1 LSPLLQKLLLKEII
15 HLTPLAHW
23 LLAFPCLGQSKG
35 NRDETKSSKIKNLRE
50 NHKKL
55 DFNFI
60 MCYKLKK
67 RKKMLVEFK
76 VGNFRS
82 FKDIVTLSMVAS
94 SDKEYMETNTIKVD
108 DKLRLLKSAALYGA
122 NASGKSNLFKAM
134 GFMKKFIST
143 SSKESL
149 STEKIPIEKFLLS
162 TETEKLPSTFE
173 IVFIINKIRYRYGF
187 QVDSER
193 VHNEWLYFVP
203 TIREATLFIREKDKI
218 KLGPHFKEGK
228 GLESKTRPNALFLS
242 VADQFNGEIAGRIL
256 KWFKAFE
263 IISGVDEIGYVD
275 LSISKMADEDKEFKK
290 FILKFLKVADM
301 GIKDLRLV
309 RTPIN
314 AEELFEGMSEKLK
327 DFMSSKEAEIIRLEI
342 NTIHKKF
349 DQNNNPLSDEKF
361 DLSDHESAGT
371 RALFSFCGPIYDV
384 LKNGKVLVIDE
395 LTSKLH
401 PLLTR
406 SIIEIFHRYNV
417 GKETNSISNA
427 QFLFVTHDISI
438 LTNQLFRRD
447 QIWFTQKN
455 ECEVTDLYSLEEY
468 RIRKDASFNK
478 DYLLGK
484 YGAIP
489 FIGDI
494 DSLIY

>member
-1 LSPLLQKLLLKEII
+1 
-15 HLTPLAHW
+15 
-23 LLAFPCLGQSKG
+23 
-35 NRDETKSSKIKNLRE
+35 
-50 NHKKL
+50 
-55 DFNFI
+55 
-60 MCYKLKK
+60 
-67 RKKMLVEFK
+67 MLIEFK

-94 SDKEYMETNTIKVD
+94 SDKEHMETNTIKVD
-108 DKLRLLKSAALYGA
+108 DKLRLLKSAVLYGA

-162 TETEKLPSTFE
+162 TETEKVPSTFE
-173 IVFIINKIRYRYGF
+173 IVFIIDKIRYRYGF
-187 QVDSER
+187 QADTER
-193 VHNEWLYFVP
+193 IHNEWLFFMP

-218 KLGPHFKEGK
+218 KLGPYFKEGK

-242 VADQFNGEIAGRIL
+242 VADQFNGEISGRIL
-256 KWFKAFE
+256 KWFQDFK
-263 IISGVDEIGYVD
+263 IISGVKEMGYTGF
-275 LSISKMADEDKEFKK
+275 SISKLEDEDKEFKE
-290 FILKFLKVADM
+290 FLLKFLKVADM
-301 GIKDLRLV
+301 GIKELRLV
-309 RTPIN
+309 QTPIN
-314 AEELFEGMSEKLK
+314 AEEFFKGMSEELR
-327 DFMSSKEAEIIRLEI
+327 DSISSKEAKIMQLEI
-342 NTIHKKF
+342 NTVHQKF

-371 RALFSFCGPIYDV
+371 QSLFAFSGPIYDV

-401 PLLTR
+401 PLLIR
-406 SIIEIFHRYNV
+406 SIVEIFHHYNV
-417 GKETNSISNA
+417 GKETDSISKA
-427 QFLFVTHDISI
+427 QLLFASHDISI

-468 RIRKDASFNK
+468 RVRKDASFNK
-478 DYLLGK
+478 DYMLGK

-494 DSLIY
+494 DSLF

>member
-1 LSPLLQKLLLKEII
+1 
-15 HLTPLAHW
+15 
-23 LLAFPCLGQSKG
+23 
-35 NRDETKSSKIKNLRE
+35 
-50 NHKKL
+50 
-55 DFNFI
+55 
-60 MCYKLKK
+60 
-67 RKKMLVEFK
+67 MLVEFK

-94 SDKEYMETNTIKVD
+94 SDKEHLEINTIKVD
-108 DKLRLLKSAALYGA
+108 DKLRLLKSAVLYGA

-134 GFMKKFIST
+134 AFMKKFIST
-143 SSKESL
+143 SAKESL

-173 IVFIINKIRYRYGF
+173 IVFIIDKIRYRYGF
-187 QVDSER
+187 QVDTER
-193 VHNEWLYFVP
+193 IHNEWLFFVP
-203 TIREATLFIREKDKI
+203 TIREATLFIREKDEI
-218 KLGPHFKEGK
+218 KLGPYFKEGK

-242 VADQFNGEIAGRIL
+242 VADQFNGEISKRIL
-256 KWFKAFE
+256 KWFQDFK
-263 IISGVDEIGYVD
+263 IISGIKEIRYAD
-275 LSISKMADEDKEFKK
+275 LSISKIADEDEEFKI
-290 FILKFLKVADM
+290 FILNFLKVADM
-301 GIKDLRLV
+301 GIKELRLN

-314 AEELFEGMSEKLK
+314 AEGLFEGMPEKLRN
-327 DFMSSKEAEIIRLEI
+327 FMSSKEAEIMELEI
-342 NTIHKKF
+342 NTIHQKF

-371 RALFSFCGPIYDV
+371 QALFAFSGPIYNV
-384 LKNGKVLVIDE
+384 LKNGRVLVIDE

-406 SIIEIFHRYNV
+406 SIVEIFHRYNV
-417 GKETNSISNA
+417 GKETNSIYKA
-427 QFLFVTHDISI
+427 QLLFASHDISI

-455 ECEVTDLYSLEEY
+455 ECEATDLYSLEEY

-494 DSLIY
+494 DSLF

>member
-1 LSPLLQKLLLKEII
+1 
-15 HLTPLAHW
+15 
-23 LLAFPCLGQSKG
+23 
-35 NRDETKSSKIKNLRE
+35 
-50 NHKKL
+50 
-55 DFNFI
+55 
-60 MCYKLKK
+60 
-67 RKKMLVEFK
+67 MLIEFK

-82 FKDIVTLSMVAS
+82 FKDRVTLSMVAS
-94 SDKEYMETNTIKVD
+94 SDKEHMESNTIKID
-108 DKLRLLKSAALYGA
+108 DKLRLLKSAVLYGA

-134 GFMKKFIST
+134 AFMKKFIST

-149 STEKIPIEKFLLS
+149 STEKIPVEKFLLS
-162 TETEKLPSTFE
+162 TESEKFPSTFE
-173 IVFIINKIRYRYGF
+173 IVFIIDKIRYRYGF

-203 TIREATLFIREKDKI
+203 TIREATLFIREKDEI
-218 KLGPHFKEGK
+218 KLGQYFKEGK

-256 KWFKAFE
+256 NWFKDFK
-263 IISGVDEIGYVD
+263 IISGVKERGYAGF
-275 LSISKMADEDKEFKK
+275 SISKLEDEDKEFKE

-301 GIKDLRLV
+301 GIKELRLIS
-309 RTPIN
+309 TPIN
-314 AEELFEGMSEKLK
+314 AEGLFEGMPEKLRK
-327 DFMSSKEAEIIRLEI
+327 FISSKEAEITELEI
-342 NTIHKKF
+342 NTIHQKF

-371 RALFSFCGPIYDV
+371 QALFAFSGPIYDV
-384 LKNGKVLVIDE
+384 LKNSKVLVIDE

-406 SIIEIFHRYNV
+406 SIIELFHQYNV
-417 GKETNSISNA
+417 GKETNSISKA
-427 QFLFVTHDISI
+427 QLLFASHDISI

-494 DSLIY
+494 DSLF